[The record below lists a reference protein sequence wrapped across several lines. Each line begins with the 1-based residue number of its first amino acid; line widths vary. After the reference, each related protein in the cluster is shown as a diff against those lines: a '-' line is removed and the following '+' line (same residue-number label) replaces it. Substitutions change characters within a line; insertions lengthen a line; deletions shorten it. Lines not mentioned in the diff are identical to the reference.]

1 MTEGEMIG
9 WHHHFN
15 ARELEQALV
24 DGEGQGSRACCRPLG
39 HKESEMTVRLNNNK
53 KTCRHRNDCYEGR
66 GLPTVT

>member
-15 ARELEQALV
+15 AHEFEQALV
-24 DGEGQGSRACCRPLG
+24 DGEGQGSRACCSPLG
-39 HKESEMTVRLNNNK
+39 HKKSEMIVRLNNNK
-53 KTCRHRNDCYEGR
+53 KTCRHRNDCHEGR